1 MCAKSQL
8 WHRTCTL
15 MIKLQHSWV
24 GSHRLQQV
32 SNISMLSIHLL
43 WKVMLRC
50 LSEKHTHCK
59 RFREKKER
67 GKTEERERKEKG
79 KRENDGNEGGKKKEI
94 KEEIN

>member
-1 MCAKSQL
+1 
-8 WHRTCTL
+8 
-15 MIKLQHSWV
+15 
-24 GSHRLQQV
+24 
-32 SNISMLSIHLL
+32 
-43 WKVMLRC
+43 MLRC

-67 GKTEERERKEKG
+67 GKTEERQRKEKG